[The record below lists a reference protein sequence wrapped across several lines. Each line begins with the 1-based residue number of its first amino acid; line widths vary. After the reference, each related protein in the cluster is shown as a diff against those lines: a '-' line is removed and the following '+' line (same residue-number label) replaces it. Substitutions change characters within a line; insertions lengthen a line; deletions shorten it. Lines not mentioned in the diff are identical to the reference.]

1 MKRLFYFF
9 IFILICISNNFLL
22 GQNPVIDSLNRELAI
37 VKNQKHLSKISSDT
51 LQINILLSL
60 SKELEDSNT
69 DEAVE
74 FAEKALSKAQSI
86 NAEIFVMKSNYLLG
100 KIYNNKSDFD
110 LSDSYLKKALSI
122 SQHFKNYVY
131 IGDSY
136 FYLAR
141 GKLIQNNFP
150 EAMTN
155 LNLALQAYEKIE
167 DKVKKARVYN
177 SKAILYGKQNQ
188 KALEASYYNR
198 ALLLL
203 EGNTTANA
211 NWLKDIITTNLAYS
225 YLENKKYQKALDI
238 FLDSYQK
245 TASEES
251 NHTGNGARG
260 IGTAYMEMGKLNL
273 ALEYFKIALNIF
285 EKTDNKSGQGD
296 INREIGNVYFLK
308 QDYKLAEEF
317 TLSGLKISNQIGEL
331 ESIKFCYENLAK
343 IYEKSGKYKEAYE
356 SQKGFQKYSDSMFN
370 SEINNRVYELQKQYE
385 FEREK
390 ELLAQE
396 QLQKEKTSKIR
407 AEKQETLIYIIAV
420 SLIILSFLTAVIY
433 YNSKENKKQR
443 KIVEQQ
449 KEVIEKSLN
458 EKETLL
464 REIHH
469 RVKNNLQIISS
480 LLNMQSSELHSEEV
494 YYMLKEGQNRIQ
506 AMSLIHQKLYQSED
520 IDKVDIE
527 NYVSDLSSFLSQ
539 TYVGDSQNVEVQII
553 AHKCRFDFETAV
565 PLGLIINELVSNAYK
580 HAFVDQKN
588 GIIRIEINTLGD
600 IDYQLK
606 VGNNGKP
613 LPEDFS
619 LEEQKSLGLKIVSI
633 LSRQLRG
640 SFKINSTDEFTTF
653 VVTFKNLKLYKKRND

>member
-317 TLSGLKISNQIGEL
+317 TLSGLKISSQIGEL

>member
-155 LNLALQAYEKIE
+155 LNLALQAYEKIG

-396 QLQKEKTSKIR
+396 QLQKEKASKIR

-520 IDKVDIE
+520 IDKVEIE
-527 NYVSDLSSFLSQ
+527 SYVSDLSSFLSQ
-539 TYVGDSQNVEVQII
+539 MYVGYSQNIEVQIM
-553 AHKCRFDFETAV
+553 AHKCKFDFETAV
-565 PLGLIINELVSNAYK
+565 PLGLVINELVSNAYK
-580 HAFVDQKN
+580 HAFVDQKS

>member
-122 SQHFKNYVY
+122 AQHFKNYVY

-155 LNLALQAYEKIE
+155 LNLALQAYEKIG

-203 EGNTTANA
+203 EENTTANA

-396 QLQKEKTSKIR
+396 QLQKEKASKIR

-520 IDKVDIE
+520 IDKVEIE
-527 NYVSDLSSFLSQ
+527 SYVSDLSSFLSQ
-539 TYVGDSQNVEVQII
+539 MYVGYSQNIEVQIM
-553 AHKCRFDFETAV
+553 AHKCKFDFETAV
-565 PLGLIINELVSNAYK
+565 PLGLVINELVSNAYK
-580 HAFVDQKN
+580 HAFVDQKS